1 MWYDD
6 FGEIKKGGEMGIG
19 VSNPHDLLFKKIE
32 YKLKIEDLKKLNR
45 ERVELAMGL
54 AHELFN
60 DGIKQGKIVGETT
73 GKLKGKIEVLAE
85 IKYNKIPKVLLTK
98 VNKIN
103 DIKVLKLI
111 FKKLKEN
118 SSEEEI
124 KKILQMETK

>member
-45 ERVELAMGL
+45 ERGELAMGL

-60 DGIKQGKIVGETT
+60 DGKIAGETT
-73 GKLKGKIEVLAE
+73 RKLKGKIEVLAE

-118 SSEEEI
+118 SSEDEI

>member
-1 MWYDD
+1 
-6 FGEIKKGGEMGIG
+6 MGIG
-19 VSNPHDLLFKKIE
+19 VSNPHDLLFE

>member
-45 ERVELAMGL
+45 ERGELAMGL

-60 DGIKQGKIVGETT
+60 DGIKQGERVDETT

-118 SSEEEI
+118 SSEDEI

>member
-1 MWYDD
+1 
-6 FGEIKKGGEMGIG
+6 
-19 VSNPHDLLFKKIE
+19 
-32 YKLKIEDLKKLNR
+32 
-45 ERVELAMGL
+45 MGL

-60 DGIKQGKIVGETT
+60 DGKIAGETT
-73 GKLKGKIEVLAE
+73 RKMKGKIEVLAE

-118 SSEEEI
+118 SSEDEI